1 MKLNSLQD
9 LFVEQ
14 VRDLYDAE
22 KQLVKALPKLAKAA
36 STEDLQ
42 RAFETHLDETQGHV
56 QRLEHVFTMLGLK
69 PKGKSCAAMEGLI
82 AEGKEMIDEKGDDM
96 VKDAGL
102 IACAQRVEH
111 YEIAGY
117 GCLHTLAQ
125 QLCHHEAANLLQQT
139 LDEEKSADH
148 KLSHIAEGMVNMAA
162 AHGAQEA

>member
-42 RAFETHLDETQGHV
+42 TAFETHLDETQGHV

-117 GCLHTLAQ
+117 GCLHTWAQ
-125 QLCHHEAANLLQQT
+125 QLGHHEAANLLQQT